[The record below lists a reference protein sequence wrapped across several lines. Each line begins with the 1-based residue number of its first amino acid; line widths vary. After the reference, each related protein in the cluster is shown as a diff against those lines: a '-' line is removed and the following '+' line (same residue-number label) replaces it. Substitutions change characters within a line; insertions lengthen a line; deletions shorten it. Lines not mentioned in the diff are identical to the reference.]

1 MLSPALVLVVGV
13 AYLAGLFVIA
23 WASDRAAERGRWPI
37 INSPVVYTL
46 SLAVYCTAW
55 TFYGAVGSAV
65 RNGLEFLTIYIG
77 PTIVFLGWW
86 LVLRKIVRISRSQQ
100 ITSIADFLSARY
112 GKSALV
118 SIIVTVMAITAI
130 TPYIALQLKGITT
143 AFEGLV
149 YADAGFTV
157 RRPRIGIW
165 ADTGLWVAIVMGVF
179 VILFGTRRLAADE
192 SHPGVV
198 TAIAFESIVKLAAL
212 MMIGLFVV
220 FMLAP
225 GEGADRAPA
234 LEAALARLATIAPG
248 GEARWI
254 TVTFLSAA
262 AIVCLP
268 RQFQVMAVENRN
280 ERHLATAAWLFPLY
294 LFLISLFVLPIAAA
308 GLAKLPATADPDLFV
323 LWVPLAAGRHEL
335 ALIAF
340 IGGLSAGT
348 SMVIISSI
356 ALSIMISN
364 HLALPLLLNGR
375 LGGRVPR
382 DLSRTILVVRRVSI
396 AGILALGYVYYRSAT
411 GGGALASI
419 GLISF
424 AGVAQFLPALVGAL
438 FWQAANR
445 HGAIAG
451 LCAGFAVWAYTLVL
465 PSLPLPGI
473 EAILASG
480 PFGIAALAPTA
491 LFGASGWDPLVHA
504 TFWSLSL
511 NIGAFVLV
519 SASTRTN
526 PIGRLQGAIF
536 VDIFRRPASEGEP
549 VLPRSAS
556 VEDLRR
562 VAERVLGPARTEEVF
577 DSEAAMQGRPGRDPL
592 PDAHFITRVERA
604 LASGI
609 GAASARLMVS
619 RIVKG
624 APLSV
629 DTVMAL
635 LDETRAA
642 IRYSREL
649 ERKSAELQ
657 ETAEKLK
664 AANETL
670 QRLDQMK
677 DDFLSRV
684 SHELRTPMTSIR
696 SFAELLSEAETLDT
710 PHSRRFVQIVKQESQ
725 RLTRLLDEILDL
737 SAMESGQIAW
747 NMEPVELKAL
757 LSGSIDTMMSLAER
771 RGVRVLTELPA
782 EPVRVRADP
791 DRLKQVFLNL
801 LSNAIKFSDPPDP
814 RVIARIERR
823 GGEALVSIIDTGPG
837 IAPALRDSLF
847 SKFGRDW
854 LNTAGDRGG
863 SGLGLAICR
872 QITERLGGTIGLAS
886 TSADGSCFQVSLPL
900 QPTGNQDAKPAQRG
914 APAPPHTAPAAGE

>member
-1 MLSPALVLVVGV
+1 MLSPAVVIFVGV

-23 WASDRAAERGRWPI
+23 YLSDRAAERGAWTFLR
-37 INSPVVYTL
+37 SPVVYTL

-86 LVLRKIVRISRSQQ
+86 LLLRRIVRICKSQQ

-118 SIIVTVMAITAI
+118 SVIVTVMAITAI
-130 TPYIALQLKGITT
+130 TPYIALQLKGIST

-149 YADAGFTV
+149 YADANFNVV
-157 RRPRIGIW
+157 RADTGLW
-165 ADTGLWVAIVMGVF
+165 TDTGLWVAIVMGAF

-212 MMIGLFVV
+212 MLIGLFVV
-220 FMLAP
+220 LALDLHATSQITP
-225 GEGADRAPA
+225 DI
-234 LEAALARLATIAPG
+234 EAALARLTSITEG
-248 GEARWI
+248 SEARWI

-262 AIVCLP
+262 AIICLP
-268 RQFQVMAVENRN
+268 RQFQVMAIENRD
-280 ERHLATAAWLFPLY
+280 ESHLTTAAWLFPVY
-294 LFLISLFVLPIAAA
+294 LLLISLFVVPIAAA
-308 GLAKLPATADPDLFV
+308 GMIMLPQTANPDLYV
-323 LWVPLAAGRHEL
+323 LWVPIAAGRDEL

-348 SMVIISSI
+348 SMVIVSSI

-364 HLALPLLLNGR
+364 HLAMPLLLEGR
-375 LGGRVPR
+375 LGQRAADDVSGTV
-382 DLSRTILVVRRVSI
+382 LLVRRLSI
-396 AGILALGYVYYRSAT
+396 AGILALGYVYYRTIAQ
-411 GGGALASI
+411 GGALASI

-424 AGVAQFLPALVGAL
+424 AGVAQFLPALLGAV
-438 FWQAANR
+438 FWRAANR

-451 LCAGFAVWAYTLVL
+451 LMAGFAIWAYTLVL
-465 PSLPLPGI
+465 PSLPLTGVD
-473 EAILASG
+473 ALLANG
-480 PFGIAALAPTA
+480 PFAIAWLNPTA
-491 LFGASGWDPLVHA
+491 LFGTNGWDPLVHA
-504 TFWSLSL
+504 TFWSLL
-511 NIGAFVLV
+511 INTTLFVLV
-519 SASTRTN
+519 SISTQTN
-526 PIGRLQGAIF
+526 PIGQLQSAIF
-536 VDIFRRPASEGEP
+536 VDVFRRPASQGEP

-562 VAERVLGPARTEEVF
+562 VAERVLGPARTHQIFVEEA
-577 DSEAAMQGRPGRDPL
+577 EMQGRPGRDPL
-592 PDAHFITRVERA
+592 PDAHFITRIERQ

-624 APLSV
+624 APLTV

-642 IRYSREL
+642 IRYSQEL
-649 ERKSAELQ
+649 ERKSAELEATAAKLQ
-657 ETAEKLK
+657 E
-664 AANETL
+664 ANETL

-710 PHSRRFVQIVKQESQ
+710 PHSHRFIQIVKQESQ

-737 SAMESGQIAW
+737 SAMESGQIDW
-747 NMEPVELKAL
+747 KMEPVNLETVLR
-757 LSGSIDTMMSLAER
+757 GSMDTMSSLAER
-771 RGVRVLTELPA
+771 HDVTITSGFPER
-782 EPVRVRADP
+782 PVYVSADG
-791 DRLKQVFLNL
+791 DRLKQIFLNL
-801 LSNAIKFSDPPDP
+801 LSNAIKFAGPDDPAVHVAIAKDGDL
-814 RVIARIERR
+814 ARI
-823 GGEALVSIIDTGPG
+823 SISDNGPG
-837 IAPALRDSLF
+837 VSPALRDSLF

-854 LNTAGDRGG
+854 LNETGNRGG
-863 SGLGLAICR
+863 AGLGLAICR
-872 QITERLGGTIGLAS
+872 QITDRLGGQIRLAE
-886 TSADGSCFQVSLPL
+886 TSAEGSRFEVTFPV
-900 QPTGNQDAKPAQRG
+900 QPAGAKV
-914 APAPPHTAPAAGE
+914 APHKTAAE

>member
-1 MLSPALVLVVGV
+1 MLSPVIVVCVGV

-23 WASDRAAERGRWPI
+23 YLSDRAAERGAWSFLRSPI
-37 INSPVVYTL
+37 VYTL

-86 LVLRKIVRISRSQQ
+86 LLLRRIVRICKSQQ

-118 SIIVTVMAITAI
+118 SVIVTVMAITAI
-130 TPYIALQLKGITT
+130 TPYIALQLKGIAT

-149 YADAGFTV
+149 YADADFNVTRSQTGL
-157 RRPRIGIW
+157 W
-165 ADTGLWVAIVMGVF
+165 ADTGLWVAIIMGAF
-179 VILFGTRRLAADE
+179 VVLFGTRRLAADE

-198 TAIAFESIVKLAAL
+198 TAIAFESVVKLAAL
-212 MMIGLFVV
+212 MLIGLFVV
-220 FMLAP
+220 LVIEPPTA
-225 GEGADRAPA
+225 EVSADVS
-234 LEAALARLATIAPG
+234 AALARLTTIAQG
-248 GEARWI
+248 SEARWI

-262 AIVCLP
+262 AVICLP

-280 ERHLATAAWLFPLY
+280 ENHLATAAWLFPLY
-294 LFLISLFVLPIAAA
+294 LLLISLFVVPIAAA
-308 GLAKLPATADPDLFV
+308 GLIMLPPNANPDLYV
-323 LWVPLAAGRHEL
+323 LWVPIAAGREEL

-348 SMVIISSI
+348 SMVIVSSI

-364 HLALPLLLNGR
+364 HLAMPLLLEGR
-375 LGGRVPR
+375 LGQRAADDVSGAV
-382 DLSRTILVVRRVSI
+382 LLIRRFSI
-396 AGILALGYVYYRSAT
+396 VGILALGYVYYRTVAQ
-411 GGGALASI
+411 GGALASI

-424 AGVAQFLPALVGAL
+424 AGVAQFLPALVGAV
-438 FWQAANR
+438 FWRAANR

-451 LCAGFAVWAYTLVL
+451 LIAGFTIWAYTLVL
-465 PSLPLPGI
+465 PSLPIGGI
-473 EAILASG
+473 EALAANG
-480 PFGIAALAPTA
+480 LLGVAWLRPTA
-491 LFGASGWDPLVHA
+491 LFGATGWDPLVHA
-504 TFWSLSL
+504 TFWSLL
-511 NIGAFVLV
+511 ANTALFVLV
-519 SASTRTN
+519 SVTSTTN
-526 PIGRLQGAIF
+526 PIGQLQSAIF
-536 VDIFRRPASEGEP
+536 VDVFRRPGVQGEP

-562 VAERVLGPARTEEVF
+562 VAERVLGPVRTQQIFTEE
-577 DSEAAMQGRPGRDPL
+577 AQMQGRPGRDPL
-592 PDAHFITRVERA
+592 PDAHFITRIERQ

-624 APLSV
+624 APLTV

-642 IRYSREL
+642 IRYSQEL
-649 ERKSAELQ
+649 ERKSAELEATAAKLQ
-657 ETAEKLK
+657 E
-664 AANETL
+664 ANQTL

-710 PHSRRFVQIVKQESQ
+710 PHSRRFIQIVKQESQ

-737 SAMESGQIAW
+737 SAMESGQIDW
-747 NMEPVELKAL
+747 KLEPVSLQTVL
-757 LSGSIDTMMSLAER
+757 GDSMDTMSSLAER
-771 RGVRVLTELPA
+771 NGTRLIAAFPEQPVHVLVDA
-782 EPVRVRADP
+782 

-801 LSNAIKFSDPPDP
+801 LSNAIKFAGPHDP
-814 RVIARIERR
+814 RVRVTLVSDDQSARI
-823 GGEALVSIIDTGPG
+823 SIDDNGPG
-837 IAPALRDSLF
+837 VSPALRDSLF

-854 LNTAGDRGG
+854 LNETGNRGG
-863 SGLGLAICR
+863 AGLGLAICR
-872 QITERLGGTIGLAS
+872 QITERLGGEIKLAE
-886 TSADGSCFQVSLPL
+886 TSQEGARFEVTLPVQPGSEKGGQQS
-900 QPTGNQDAKPAQRG
+900 K
-914 APAPPHTAPAAGE
+914 APPHKTAAE

>member
-1 MLSPALVLVVGV
+1 MLSPALVLLVGV

-23 WASDRAAERGRWPI
+23 WLSDRQAARGGHAF

-86 LVLRKIVRISRSQQ
+86 IVLRKIVRICKGQQ

-112 GKSALV
+112 GKSATV
-118 SIIVTVMAITAI
+118 SVVVTLMAVTAI
-130 TPYIALQLKGITT
+130 TPYIALQLKGIAT
-143 AFEGLV
+143 AFEALV
-149 YADAGFTV
+149 YADDSFAV
-157 RRPRIGIW
+157 LRPQIGIW

-179 VILFGTRRLAADE
+179 VVLFGTRTLAADE

-198 TAIAFESIVKLAAL
+198 TAIAFESVVKLVAL
-212 MMIGLFVV
+212 MLIGV
-220 FMLAP
+220 FAVLALGPGDP
-225 GEGADRAPA
+225 GEPSAELA
-234 LEAALARLATIAPG
+234 AALARLTAISEG
-248 GEARWI
+248 GEARWAV
-254 TVTFLSAA
+254 VTFLSAA
-262 AIVCLP
+262 AIICLP
-268 RQFQVMAVENRN
+268 RQFQIMAVENRN

-294 LFLISLFVLPIAAA
+294 LLLISLFVVPIAAA
-308 GLAKLPATADPDLFV
+308 GLTMLPATADPDLYV
-323 LWVPLAAGRHEL
+323 LWVPIAAGREEL
-335 ALIAF
+335 ALFAF

-348 SMVIISSI
+348 SMVIVSSI

-364 HLALPLLLNGR
+364 HLALPLLLSGR
-375 LGGRVPR
+375 LGGRMPQ
-382 DLSRTILVVRRVSI
+382 DLSRAILIVRRLSI
-396 AGILALGYVYYRSAT
+396 AGILALGYVYYRTAT

-424 AGVAQFLPALVGAL
+424 AGVAQFLPALLGAI
-438 FWQAANR
+438 FWHAANR

-451 LCAGFAVWAYTLVL
+451 LATGFVVWAYTLVL
-465 PSLPLPGI
+465 PSLPVPALEP
-473 EAILASG
+473 LLVDG

-491 LFGASGWDPLVHA
+491 LFGATGWDPLVHA
-504 TFWSLSL
+504 TFWSLL
-511 NIGAFVLV
+511 ANTAAFVLV
-519 SASTRTN
+519 SVSTRTN
-526 PIGRLQGAIF
+526 PIGQLQGAIF
-536 VDIFRRPASEGEP
+536 VDVFRRPAADGEP

-562 VAERVLGPARTEEVF
+562 VAERILGPDRTRQVF
-577 DSEAAMQGRPGRDPL
+577 DSEAQMQGRPGRDPL

-624 APLSV
+624 APLTV

-642 IRYSREL
+642 IRYSQEL
-649 ERKSAELQ
+649 ERKSAELE

-664 AANETL
+664 EANETL

-710 PHSRRFVQIVKQESQ
+710 PHSRRFIHIVKQESQ

-747 NMEPVELKAL
+747 HLEPVELRDL
-757 LSGSIDTMMSLAER
+757 LRGSVDTMMSLAER
-771 RGVRVLTELPA
+771 RGVAVDLDLPA
-782 EPVRVRADP
+782 RAVWVNADP

-801 LSNAIKFSDPPDP
+801 LSNAIKFADTPEP
-814 RVIARIERR
+814 RVLARIEKRA
-823 GGEALVSIIDTGPG
+823 GEAVVEVIDNGPG
-837 IAPALRDSLF
+837 VSPALRDSLF

-854 LNTAGDRGG
+854 LNNAGDRGG

-872 QITERLGGTIGLAS
+872 QIAERLGGTITLAE
-886 TSADGSCFQVSLPL
+886 TSAAGSCFRLSLPL
-900 QPTGNQDAKPAQRG
+900 QHVEGRVSAEQ
-914 APAPPHTAPAAGE
+914 PAAVGAVAARPSLAVK